1 MYVKAPIPSE
11 VYHLTKKANLESILD
26 DGAIRRFG
34 DTECWFCE
42 SLEKM
47 KAYMERTVL
56 CEGKAYYDVGGQLC
70 HYPKFEPDRHVILK
84 LKPCRREGNW
94 YRWNQEIPPHSPP
107 ELVQA
112 AVEFSKLKIGF
123 RGDLPFRNA
132 EAIDVAE
139 FLHGSIVC
147 RNVQTTSE
155 LWKRLSEKVEQNW
168 QTYQRN
174 LYDRSPGVLI
184 GIADEI
190 AATATCYS
198 EFLCSGSDL
207 SRRDLS
213 YLLQFEN
220 PLDVLRDR
228 WVLDQSTEQGTRFF
242 GMLESLRSEGHAE
255 QDYPLDEAYAQTQKN
270 EMTMQLYM
278 PNHHEG
284 IVSREQY
291 NAVKAEMARRSAL
304 RSPSKSAVTGRSCYT
319 SKYALS
325 DRLVCGEC
333 GTLYRRCIWTS
344 LGRKYPVWRCTSR
357 LNYGTKY
364 CRDSPTIKEEP
375 LQNAILSAINSAMSS
390 KPALLDRIRNA
401 VSVELLP
408 VQGQT
413 LSLADIERRLTQLDE
428 QFQSLLAEAIDA
440 EDKEAC
446 NAQFAEILAEQTA
459 LKKQKEAILQSS
471 NDADRVCT
479 RMKQAEQAI
488 ESTASTITEWN
499 ENAVRQIVE
508 RVTVLSADEILVRIK
523 GGAEIKQRL
532 EG

>member
-1 MYVKAPIPSE
+1 MAYIKAPIPSV
-11 VYHLTKKANLESILD
+11 VYHLTQQDKLD
-26 DGAIRRFG
+26 DILNDGKIRRFG

-47 KAYMERTVL
+47 KAYMEQTVL
-56 CEGKAYYDVGGQLC
+56 CEGKAYYGVGGQLC
-70 HYPKFEPDRHVILK
+70 HYPKFEPDKHVILK
-84 LKPCRREGNW
+84 LTPCRREGNW
-94 YRWNQEIPPHSPP
+94 YRWNQEIPLNSPP

-112 AVEFSKLKIGF
+112 AAEFSKLKIGF

-228 WVLDQSTEQGTRFF
+228 WVLDQSTEQGTRFL

-270 EMTMQLYM
+270 EMTMQL
-278 PNHHEG
+278 
-284 IVSREQY
+284 
-291 NAVKAEMARRSAL
+291 
-304 RSPSKSAVTGRSCYT
+304 
-319 SKYALS
+319 
-325 DRLVCGEC
+325 
-333 GTLYRRCIWTS
+333 
-344 LGRKYPVWRCTSR
+344 
-357 LNYGTKY
+357 
-364 CRDSPTIKEEP
+364 
-375 LQNAILSAINSAMSS
+375 
-390 KPALLDRIRNA
+390 
-401 VSVELLP
+401 
-408 VQGQT
+408 
-413 LSLADIERRLTQLDE
+413 
-428 QFQSLLAEAIDA
+428 
-440 EDKEAC
+440 
-446 NAQFAEILAEQTA
+446 
-459 LKKQKEAILQSS
+459 
-471 NDADRVCT
+471 
-479 RMKQAEQAI
+479 
-488 ESTASTITEWN
+488 
-499 ENAVRQIVE
+499 
-508 RVTVLSADEILVRIK
+508 
-523 GGAEIKQRL
+523 
-532 EG
+532 